1 MVQRVVNYLDQFED
15 EGVREA
21 FEERAAILEFE
32 AGLSKARAERL
43 AFLETIETYGCHVK
57 EHTVDHVEADHDW
70 PPQISHRR

>member
-32 AGLSKARAERL
+32 AGLSRARAERL

-57 EHTVDHVEADHDW
+57 EHAVDPLNAGHDW
-70 PPQISHRR
+70 PPQVNRRR